1 MVFSKD
7 GWIVLQAACPVRIS
21 PGFSNKNQI
30 IPEKRDSPSAR
41 YNINTLKQDMKQFPK
56 LDLRQAQTFLKERF
70 NVDPVTVEFGGEGA
84 WSQCFGFRLKSQDLV
99 IRFGHH
105 VDDFQKDRIASSWI
119 APGLPIPE
127 IIEIGQGLDC
137 FYAISTRVRG
147 APLESTPKSDWQALV
162 PAAASALEAL
172 RLTDLSA
179 TQGFGAWGADG
190 NARFESWHE
199 YLLSVGDDTPD
210 KRTHGWRERLARH
223 VRGRAAFAWGF
234 DLLTRVASE
243 PVPRCLIHGDLLNR
257 NVLVGDRT
265 ISGVFDW
272 GCSAYGDHLYD
283 LAWFEF
289 WAPWHP
295 NLSIDD
301 LKAEL
306 ENRWRTDGSIPV
318 NKDTRL
324 LACYLHIG
332 LDHLAYNAFIG
343 DKSALSD
350 TAERMMLL
358 VGNI

>member
-1 MVFSKD
+1 
-7 GWIVLQAACPVRIS
+7 
-21 PGFSNKNQI
+21 
-30 IPEKRDSPSAR
+30 
-41 YNINTLKQDMKQFPK
+41 MKQIPK
-56 LDLRQAQTFLKERF
+56 INIRQAQAFLEDRF
-70 NVDPVTVEFGGEGA
+70 NVDPATVDFAGEGA
-84 WSQCFGFRLKSQDLV
+84 WSQCFGFKRGTQDLV

-127 IIEIGQGLDC
+127 VIEIGQGSDR

-147 APLESTPKSDWQALV
+147 VPLESLSTPEWQALV
-162 PAAASALEAL
+162 PAVASALEAL

-179 TQGFGAWGADG
+179 TQGYGSWGADG
-190 NARFESWHE
+190 NARFESWYE
-199 YLLSVGDDTPD
+199 YLLSVGDDAPD

-223 VRGRAAFAWGF
+223 VRGQVAFAWGF
-234 DLLTRVASE
+234 DLLARVASE

-257 NVLVGDRT
+257 NVLVGDKT

-272 GCSAYGDHLYD
+272 GCSAYGDFLYD

-295 NLSIDD
+295 NLDIDG

-306 ENRWRTDGSIPV
+306 ENRWRADDSTPA

-324 LACYLHIG
+324 LACHLHIG
-332 LDHLAYNAFIG
+332 LDHLAYNAFTG
-343 DKSALSD
+343 NETALSE
-350 TAERMMLL
+350 TTERMEMLARDH
-358 VGNI
+358 